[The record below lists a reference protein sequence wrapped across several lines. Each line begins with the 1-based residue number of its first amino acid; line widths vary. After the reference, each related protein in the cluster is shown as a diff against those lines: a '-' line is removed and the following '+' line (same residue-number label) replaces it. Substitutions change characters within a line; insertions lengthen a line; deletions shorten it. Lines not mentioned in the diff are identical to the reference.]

1 MTTTPLTGLALVL
14 LAGTLLTGCAAANS
28 NEPECDPAPGLV
40 IIAAV
45 HQNTQAPSV
54 PATLGCTLEATI
66 AAEEPVVVIE
76 VDGTPDKL
84 LAETFEITTA
94 NEDARREDIAAATAH
109 VVNTINAATA
119 DSDGSDLLTAIQT
132 GADQARALGAT
143 GAHLIVLDS
152 GLPDRGALN
161 MTLPGMLA
169 ANPTEVADFLESTG
183 SLPDLSGL
191 TIELVSFGYVTAPQ
205 EPLTIAAKQTTVTI
219 WTTVLERAG
228 ATVTD
233 TPLART
239 GQGPDTPHTTRT
251 VEVPK
256 DPQPTWSTA
265 EQAEPKTAVYDDTT
279 ALGFHPD
286 STELRDPTTATREL
300 TPLAQWLTADPTR
313 SVHIVGTT
321 ASAGTAD
328 GRAQLSLARADTIKA
343 LLVSLGADPVQIT
356 TEGAGYTATPPDRT
370 PTGDLDPAAAALNR
384 TVRISTK

>member
-1 MTTTPLTGLALVL
+1 MTATPLARLIPVL

-28 NEPECDPAPGLV
+28 SECDPAPGLV

-66 AAEEPVVVIE
+66 AAEEPVVVIG
-76 VDGTPDKL
+76 VDGTPDPL
-84 LAETFEITTA
+84 LAHTFEITTA
-94 NEDARREDIAAATAH
+94 NEDARWDDISAAANV
-109 VVNTINAATA
+109 VVNTINTAKA

-132 GADQARALGAT
+132 GADQARALGAPS
-143 GAHLIVLDS
+143 AHMIVIDS

-161 MTLPGMLA
+161 MTLPGMLG
-169 ANPTEVADFLESTG
+169 ANPTEVADFLKATS

-191 TIELVSFGYVTAPQ
+191 TIELVGFGYVTAPQ
-205 EPLTIAAKQTTVTI
+205 EPLTIAAQNNTLAL
-219 WTTVLERAG
+219 WTTVLEAAG

-233 TPLART
+233 TPLALT
-239 GQGPDTPHTTRT
+239 GQGPDTPHTTQT
-251 VEVPK
+251 IDVPK
-256 DPQPTWSTA
+256 NPEPTFPPD
-265 EQAEPKTAVYDDTT
+265 EQDEPDTMVYDDTT

-328 GRAQLSLARADTIKA
+328 GRAQLSLARAETIKA
-343 LLVSLGADPVQIT
+343 LLVSLGANPDQVT

-384 TVRISTK
+384 TVRLTTTN

>member
-1 MTTTPLTGLALVL
+1 MTTTPLTRLAPVL

-28 NEPECDPAPGLV
+28 NEPECTPAPGLV

-66 AAEEPVVVIE
+66 AAEKPVVVIE

-84 LAETFEITTA
+84 LGEIFEITTA
-94 NEDARREDIAAATAH
+94 NKDARREDIAAATAY

-119 DSDGSDLLTAIQT
+119 DSDGSDLLTAIRT
-132 GADQARALGAT
+132 GADQARALGAPD
-143 GAHLIVLDS
+143 AHMIVIDS

-169 ANPTEVADFLESTG
+169 ANPTEVADFLTATG

-191 TIELVSFGYVTAPQ
+191 TIELVSFGYVTDPQ
-205 EPLTIAAKQTTVTI
+205 EPLTVATQGNTVAI
-219 WTTVLERAG
+219 WTTVLEAAG
-228 ATVTD
+228 ATVTV

-256 DPQPTWSTA
+256 DP
-265 EQAEPKTAVYDDTT
+265 EPNLPPDEPVEPETIVYDDTT
-279 ALGFHPD
+279 ALGFYPD
-286 STELRDPTTATREL
+286 STALRDPSTATHEL
-300 TPLAQWLTADPTR
+300 TPLAQWLTTDPIHT
-313 SVHIVGTT
+313 VHIVGTT
-321 ASAGTAD
+321 ASAGTPN

-343 LLVSLGADPVQIT
+343 LLISLGVHPDQIT